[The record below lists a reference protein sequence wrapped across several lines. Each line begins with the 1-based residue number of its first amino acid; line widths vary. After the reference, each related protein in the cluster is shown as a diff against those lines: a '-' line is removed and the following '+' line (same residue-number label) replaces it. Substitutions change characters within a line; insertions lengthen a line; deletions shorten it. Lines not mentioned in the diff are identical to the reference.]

1 MTGSLW
7 GCLTAGA
14 FALFLATSGASGEGE
29 PADTTSMEDYLQMQQ
44 ASEAFRATADAF
56 IAAAAAGDTAMAA
69 AMISPN
75 MAARAGGAA
84 VHQFISQQVA
94 PFFSAWT
101 GLGQSVTISNTTD
114 GFGSEGFAYYM
125 YLVPEEGDP
134 RPFVIYVVAESDTTV
149 VANILVD
156 HFVEGRHQ

>member
-1 MTGSLW
+1 MNAPDEP
-7 GCLTAGA
+7 CRMCARVD
-14 FALFLATSGASGEGE
+14 ALRQPGHRTH
-29 PADTTSMEDYLQMQQ
+29 PWVH
-44 ASEAFRATADAF
+44 
-56 IAAAAAGDTAMAA
+56 AAK
-69 AMISPN
+69 
-75 MAARAGGAA
+75 
-84 VHQFISQQVA
+84 FA

-101 GLGQSVTISNTTD
+101 GLGESVTISNTTD

-125 YLVPEEGDP
+125 YLEPEEGDP